1 MTRSTWGEP
10 KASVM
15 NIVNWEG
22 MRGVSTGMITTP
34 PRPCMNLLSQNPLFL
49 VLNLPK
55 EPLVEAGF
63 ESSIWHPVKP
73 ERHLKRVRE
82 QMDWATQKFSH
93 TNAFDQ
99 SLKHTHMYIYIWYMY
114 DICMIYVWYLCVY
127 VCFIWLV
134 QSYHFCSICQTL
146 GIPNWWAPCIPPS
159 SHGVSSAGRNSP
171 AWPVGPAPYRRWSR
185 DDFYW
190 NVYNLG

>member
-99 SLKHTHMYIYIWYMY
+99 SLKHTHTHVYIYIY
-114 DICMIYVWYLCVY
+114 DICMISMCVC
-127 VCFIWLV
+127 VFHLI
-134 QSYHFCSICQTL
+134 
-146 GIPNWWAPCIPPS
+146 S
-159 SHGVSSAGRNSP
+159 SVVSFLQHLSDSGHPKLMGAMHPTIFPWR
-171 AWPVGPAPYRRWSR
+171 VKRRS
-185 DDFYW
+185 
-190 NVYNLG
+190 